1 MITGFYNLKNSEEYD
16 KAMAVGGVIA
26 TEVPKAVASGIV
38 ENYKMPPFRMANEG
52 VNKQVA
58 GEGTGKFTWNWDKS
72 LVDNVVN
79 NAGPAADWTV
89 YTADRLNDV
98 TNYTKWGKD
107 VAAKADPK
115 SLFGMGTSMV
125 DSRFLKSRGMMANM
139 GAGLVAGTGVDLAG
153 EAMYNN
159 LTDKERFEQDLADAE
174 FYGDDELKAR
184 IFNAMN
190 TYHRAGDAVKT
201 LAHGA
206 STGSALGPKGMAV
219 GTVAASGVVGLQA
232 AMPATYHDFD
242 PKFAKENRARR
253 REIAAKTVSGFSQD
267 EEYGNIAD
275 SIIGEARRVVR
286 GEISPET
293 FDADTALQII
303 QNSKRPDASEQT
315 VRQGMLLHNLLKSE
329 LPQTKRRSQKEIN
342 QKYEPSVPFENG
354 AYYTF

>member
-1 MITGFYNLKNSEEYD
+1 MITGFYNLKNSEAYD

-26 TEVPKAVASGIV
+26 TEVPKAVASGVV

-58 GEGTGKFTWNWDKS
+58 GEGTGKFTWNRNS
-72 LVDNVVN
+72 SVLDNAVN
-79 NAGPAADWTV
+79 NAAPAADWTV
-89 YTADRLNDV
+89 YAADRLNDV
-98 TNYTKWGKD
+98 TNYTKWGKGI
-107 VAAKADPK
+107 AAKADPK

-125 DSRFLKSRGMMANM
+125 DSRFLKNRGTMANM
-139 GAGLVAGTGVDLAG
+139 TVGALAGTGIDLAG
-153 EAMYNN
+153 EAMYDN
-159 LTDKERFEQDLADAE
+159 LTDRERFEQDLADAE

-242 PKFAKENRARR
+242 PKFARENRARR
-253 REIAAKTVSGFSQD
+253 REVAAKTVSGFSQN

-275 SIIGEARRVVR
+275 SIIEEARRVVK
-286 GEISPET
+286 GEISPDT
-293 FDADTALQII
+293 FDADTAIQII
-303 QNSKRPDASEQT
+303 QNSKRPDASDQT
-315 VRQGMLLHNLLKSE
+315 VRQGMMLDKLLKSK
-329 LPQTKRRSQKEIN
+329 LPETKRRSQKDVN
-342 QKYEPSVPFENG
+342 SKYTPSDPFEHG